1 MIDNSIS
8 FDDAFDTFLLAKRAE
23 NVMPG
28 SIGVYEATRAFWD
41 RRWPAM
47 VLSDITADHIR
58 QWLVWLQGESQVDIE
73 APLLKS
79 ATVHIRF
86 RNMRTVFLWCER
98 EDLIAKSPMRNVKPP
113 IVEET
118 IPDVLTED
126 EAELLLK
133 KVKNDDDR
141 HAFRDYCIHLFFL
154 ATGVR
159 LSELA
164 GLNIEHINLK
174 DGYAKVYGKG
184 RRERIV
190 PLGTRL
196 PLELKRYM
204 LKHRPPTESRALFIN
219 DRGERLEARGV
230 QSLVVRDLT
239 RYVKRK
245 LNRIGPHT
253 YRHTACTFRLRRTR
267 DLKGTAEVMGHTTTR
282 TTERYSHLT
291 HDDVINNGGD
301 HSYSP
306 MDDVLKKK
314 KNGKVHRNPTAHLN
328 DE

>member
-23 NVMPG
+23 NVTPG

-47 VLSDITADHIR
+47 RLSDITADHVR
-58 QWLVWLQGESQVDIE
+58 QWLLWLQGEWQADID
-73 APLLKS
+73 APTIKS

-86 RNMRTVFLWCER
+86 RNMRALFLWCER
-98 EDLIAKSPMRNVKPP
+98 EDLIPRSPMRNVKAP

-133 KVKNDDDR
+133 KVKHNGDR
-141 HAFRDYCIHLFFL
+141 HAFRDYCIHLTFL

-159 LSELA
+159 LSELV
-164 GLNIEHINLK
+164 GLNIEHVNLK

-204 LKHRPPTESRALFIN
+204 LKHRPSTESRALFIN
-219 DRGERLEARGV
+219 DRGDRLEARGV
-230 QSLVVRDLT
+230 QSLVIRDLVQ
-239 RYVKRK
+239 YVKRT

-282 TTERYSHLT
+282 TTERYSHLS
-291 HDDVINNGGD
+291 HNDVINNGGD
-301 HSYSP
+301 QSYSP
-306 MDDVLKKK
+306 MDDILKSK
-314 KNGKVHRNPTAHLN
+314 KNKEIRYNKTAHLN
-328 DE
+328 DD